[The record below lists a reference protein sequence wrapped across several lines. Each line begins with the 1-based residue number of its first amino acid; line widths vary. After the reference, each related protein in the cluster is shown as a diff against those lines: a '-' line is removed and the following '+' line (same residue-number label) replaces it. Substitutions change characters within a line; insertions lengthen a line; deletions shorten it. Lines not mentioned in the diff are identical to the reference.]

1 MARLEIGKYLAADT
15 RVCGGRLIFRGT
27 RVRVADAL
35 ELLAAG
41 YTPRAVARQYPGIV
55 SDDAVL
61 EAARLTGRGVLR
73 EIVTRRAAS
82 RRRASRR
89 AA

>member
-1 MARLEIGKYLAADT
+1 MARLEIGKHLATDS

-41 YTPRAVARQYPGIV
+41 YTPEAVAKQYPGVI
-55 SDDAVL
+55 SSDAVR
-61 EAARLTGRGVLR
+61 EAQRLIRAGVIR
-73 EIVTRRAAS
+73 EILARRAA
-82 RRRASRR
+82 
-89 AA
+89 